1 MGTELTVIGGGFW
14 GTATAREAA
23 RQGKEVLLID
33 DGRPQG
39 ASRAAAGLSC
49 RSWFGQRDGTIQ
61 KMMPLWWTGKSVA
74 EGFNWLTGK
83 MKAHEVGEWFSSY
96 QDAKPK
102 FRPDMLMLEDLSTA
116 LRTGPDITRQSLQ
129 VETLERSG
137 AGWRVMTT
145 DGPVFSKEVIVAAGA
160 FTDQLLGLSGLPLV
174 GVKALRGRALVLQ
187 LNQPLKTELPYTYMT
202 RPYTH
207 YTLRPWR
214 NGLLRLGDTVE
225 RSSKGGDAAIQELLR
240 VAALL
245 APGATVVEMLDG
257 LRPVCDKAICRPISD
272 GLIAMTG
279 GHRVGLSM
287 SQPFASAALRMLKE
301 GVDR

>member
-1 MGTELTVIGGGFW
+1 
-14 GTATAREAA
+14 
-23 RQGKEVLLID
+23 
-33 DGRPQG
+33 
-39 ASRAAAGLSC
+39 
-49 RSWFGQRDGTIQ
+49 
-61 KMMPLWWTGKSVA
+61 MPLWWTGKSVA

-102 FRPDMLMLEDLSTA
+102 FRPDMLMLEDLETA
-116 LRTGPDITRQSLQ
+116 LRTGAEVTRQS
-129 VETLERSG
+129 VKVDVLEKAGSG
-137 AGWRVMTT
+137 WNVMT
-145 DGPVFSKEVIVAAGA
+145 DGGRIAAKEVIVAAGA

-174 GVKALRGRALVLQ
+174 GVKALRGRALILQ
-187 LNQPLKTELPYTYMT
+187 LNHPLKTKLPYTYMT

-214 NGLLRLGDTVE
+214 DGQLRLGDTVE
-225 RSSKGGDAAIQELLR
+225 RSSKGGDAAIQELYR

-245 APGATVVEMLDG
+245 APGAEVVGMLDG

-272 GLIAMTG
+272 GLIVMTG

-287 SQPFASAALRMLKE
+287 SQPFASAALRILE
-301 GVDR
+301 RRS